1 MYVLDKG
8 ARFVI
13 PRTEM
18 TYPGHNMKLHVTA
31 ADAVKAPVDH
41 VMADFE
47 DACPYEF
54 KGDKSRKVMVEALNT
69 LDFGKKV
76 VTVRPN
82 NIHSKFFKGDM
93 EAIVLGAPNRFHG
106 IMLPKTRGPE
116 EIREVSKLLD
126 DLEKRGGWKYR
137 LQIESLIETPH
148 ALIKAYEIATASDR
162 MCGLV
167 FGIADYAANLGI
179 REIVENQN
187 QNFHYSKQA
196 VVVAAKAAGL
206 HAIDNVYLRLWRNTD
221 SPERVKELQAALR
234 EKNVG
239 AANLGMDGTWVIHP
253 QQAEIANACY
263 TPDRRAGGGG
273 APGDQ
278 AVPREGRRLDG
289 RSEIGR
295 DDRRGDDQNRADGSG
310 QGGAGRDGV
319 GRGASGLVGEEPR
332 DHRLRHPGAD
342 APRRVGVAAAEN
354 RGIFLFLVCCFL
366 PNSAGSIWLESA
378 IYTIS
383 CGLVTDI
390 PQGLALFR
398 KIVFAEG
405 DGVARGAFGC
415 AGRHGCCS

>member
-8 ARFVI
+8 QRFVI

-18 TYPGHNMKLHVTA
+18 TYPGHNLKLHQNA
-31 ADAVKAPVDH
+31 ADAQKSPVDH

-54 KGDKSRKVMVEALNT
+54 KGEKSRKVMVEAMNT

-76 VTVRPN
+76 VTIRPN

-93 EAIVLGAPNRFHG
+93 EAIMLGAPNRFHG

-137 LQIESLIETPH
+137 MQIESLIETPH
-148 ALIKAYEIATASDR
+148 ALIKAYDIATASDR

-179 REIVENQN
+179 REIVANQN

-206 HAIDNVYLRLWRNTD
+206 HAVDNVFLRLWRKED
-221 SPERVKELQAALR
+221 SPERVKELQAQLR
-234 EKNVG
+234 AKNEG

-253 QQAEIANACY
+253 QQAEIANSCY
-263 TPDRRAGGGG
+263 TPSQEQIDEARRVVKLYHEKGGGSMADPKSG
-273 APGDQ
+273 EMIDEATIKIALMDLAKGTQ
-278 AVPREGRRLDG
+278 A
-289 RSEIGR
+289 
-295 DDRRGDDQNRADGSG
+295 
-310 QGGAGRDGV
+310 
-319 GRGASGLVGEEPR
+319 GLVSDAE
-332 DHRLRHPGAD
+332 LREWSAKSKDITGYD
-342 APRRVGVAAAEN
+342 ILELMRRVA
-354 RGIFLFLVCCFL
+354 
-366 PNSAGSIWLESA
+366 
-378 IYTIS
+378 
-383 CGLVTDI
+383 
-390 PQGLALFR
+390 
-398 KIVFAEG
+398 
-405 DGVARGAFGC
+405 
-415 AGRHGCCS
+415 

>member
-1 MYVLDKG
+1 
-8 ARFVI
+8 
-13 PRTEM
+13 
-18 TYPGHNMKLHVTA
+18 MKLHQTA
-31 ADAVKAPVDH
+31 ADPVKAPVDH

-54 KGDKSRKVMVEALNT
+54 KGDKSRKVMLEALNT

-126 DLEKRGGWKYR
+126 DLEKRAGWKYR
-137 LQIESLIETPH
+137 IQIESLIETPH

-206 HAIDNVYLRLWRNTD
+206 HAIDNVFLRLWRNTD
-221 SPERVKELQAALR
+221 PPERVKELQSGLR
-234 EKNVG
+234 EKNIG

-253 QQAEIANACY
+253 QQAEIANSCY
-263 TPDRRAGGGG
+263 TPSVDQVEEARRVIKLYHEKGGGSMADPKSGEMIDEATIKIGLMDLAKG
-273 APGDQ
+273 AQ
-278 AVPREGRRLDG
+278 A
-289 RSEIGR
+289 
-295 DDRRGDDQNRADGSG
+295 
-310 QGGAGRDGV
+310 
-319 GRGASGLVGEEPR
+319 
-332 DHRLRHPGAD
+332 
-342 APRRVGVAAAEN
+342 
-354 RGIFLFLVCCFL
+354 
-366 PNSAGSIWLESA
+366 
-378 IYTIS
+378 
-383 CGLVTDI
+383 GLVTD
-390 PQGLALFR
+390 
-398 KIVFAEG
+398 AELRDWSAKSREITG
-405 DGVARGAFGC
+405 YDILELMRRVA
-415 AGRHGCCS
+415 